1 MLEFEVRLAAAAL
14 GLDPGLGI
22 LRVGAQ
28 ARDSLACDLME
39 SCSATSRRILVGL
52 DYPPALEA
60 RMVLRR
66 EERELPTHGPIREA
80 PLGDDSHLGPRCRA
94 RCRMGSASLLEFLKH
109 PENKKES
116 VPTGHRSEGRGIKFA
131 VQLVP

>member
-80 PLGDDSHLGPRCRA
+80 PLGDDSHWARA
-94 RCRMGSASLLEFLKH
+94 VAPVAEWVVQAFWNSSNIQRTRRKAFRQVTEAKVGESSLQC
-109 PENKKES
+109 S
-116 VPTGHRSEGRGIKFA
+116 
-131 VQLVP
+131 